1 MEVVTA
7 AADPTS
13 TERMAKPRARLE
25 FLDALRGL
33 AAVYVILYHMV
44 LLPTPHLALPPWFAA
59 LAGNGGSG
67 VTLFFVVSTFSLFY
81 TMPARL
87 REPSPRFSFYLHR
100 FFRIAPLFYVVLLLT
115 LWRDHAVFGVDHSL
129 SETAGMMTFVYN
141 LVPGRQESFV
151 WAGWTIGVE
160 MLFYAIFPLV
170 YKRVNSVYGAV
181 AFFVIALLVWHV
193 FNYVLDYLP
202 VENAMRESVR
212 QWFVLRHLPI
222 FAFGGICYFL
232 LKDRILDGRRGA
244 HGASVGLML
253 VLAAIYLYMALLS
266 GWLPNVFG
274 AQYYWQ
280 GVVYSL
286 AMCGLCF
293 WPWALLVN
301 RLTVFLGKV
310 SYSLYLLHPTVV
322 YFMAPYYAKIYA
334 GVPTA
339 TAALLVCFAV
349 TLLIVSGLSFVT
361 YKLVEEPFVKAGRR
375 IYTYASRRGVSSG
388 AGAGLTHRS

>member
-1 MEVVTA
+1 MEDVNA
-7 AADPTS
+7 AGAPALN
-13 TERMAKPRARLE
+13 ERVARPRTRLE

-33 AAVYVILYHMV
+33 AAAYVLLYHMV
-44 LLPTPHLALPPWFAA
+44 LLPTPHLGVPPWFAS

-67 VTLFFVVSTFSLFY
+67 VTLFFVVSAFSLFY

-87 REPSPRFSFYLHR
+87 KEPRPRFSFYLHR
-100 FFRIAPLFYVVLLLT
+100 FFRIAPLFYVVLVLT

-141 LVPGRQESFV
+141 LIPGRQESFI

-170 YKRVNSVYGAV
+170 YKHVSSVYGAV
-181 AFFVIALLVWHV
+181 AFFLMTLLVWHV
-193 FNYVLDYLP
+193 FNSVLDYLP
-202 VENAMRESVR
+202 VESATRESVR

-232 LKDRILDGRRGA
+232 LKDRILNGRRETQGA
-244 HGASVGLML
+244 PLGIML

-280 GVVYSL
+280 GIVYSL
-286 AMCGLCF
+286 ALCGLCF
-293 WPWALLVN
+293 WPWALVVN

-334 GVPTA
+334 AVPTA
-339 TAALLVCFAV
+339 SAALLVCFAL
-349 TLLIVSGLSFVT
+349 TMLLVSGLSFVT
-361 YKLVEEPFVKAGRR
+361 YKLVEEPFIKVGRR
-375 IYTYASRRGVSSG
+375 IYAYASTRGQASA
-388 AGAGLTHRS
+388 AGAGMTHRP